1 MKTPKDLENMEGL
14 ALAEKEQ
21 EEKRRFDDLEMRLS
35 KAVDA
40 AVQDKSLTPNGG
52 TIIIYPFNREH
63 EQFAIEYFHKHGWK
77 AKYTPHEES
86 WYSMTTRSDG
96 YYTVHSFYLTPL
108 KVNKKQATK

>member
-1 MKTPKDLENMEGL
+1 MKTPKDLEDMDTL

-21 EEKRRFDDLEMRLS
+21 EKKKRMDDLEMRLS
-35 KAVDA
+35 RAVDDA
-40 AVQDKSLTPNGG
+40 ARNKSLTPNGG

-86 WYSMTTRSDG
+86 WYSMTAKSEG
-96 YYTVHSFYLTPL
+96 YSTHHSFYLEPI
-108 KVNKKQATK
+108 KVKKKQATK